1 MNSKQ
6 VGKAERLQ
14 WRLESHHSQR
24 EKYIAGSGLKK
35 KRAEALSERNRLEWM
50 TSFGIYASLQT
61 SSRWEYYQNII
72 WKI

>member
-35 KRAEALSERNRLEWM
+35 KKKEQKHWVNVTDWSEWPVLEYM
-50 TSFGIYASLQT
+50 HHFKPHPGKS
-61 SSRWEYYQNII
+61 II
-72 WKI
+72 KI

>member
-24 EKYIAGSGLKK
+24 EKYIAGSGLEKKK
-35 KRAEALSERNRLEWM
+35 KRAEALGEGNRLEWM

-61 SSRWEYYQNII
+61 SSR
-72 WKI
+72 